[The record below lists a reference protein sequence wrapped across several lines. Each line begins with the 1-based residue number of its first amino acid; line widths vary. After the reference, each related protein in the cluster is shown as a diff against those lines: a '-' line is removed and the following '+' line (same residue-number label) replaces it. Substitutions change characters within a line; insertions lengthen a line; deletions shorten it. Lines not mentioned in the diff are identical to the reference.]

1 MMPVV
6 LLTDGN
12 LANGTEPW
20 LIKRVAD
27 MPSITPPIV
36 SREELAE
43 KAECFNDRGLFN
55 PYSANEN
62 LARYWAIP
70 GAEGLEHRLGGLEK
84 QPKTGA
90 ISYTPADHAA
100 MGALRAERVERAAE
114 LVPKVHTEGVTEG
127 DLLVLA
133 WGSNV
138 GKVSEVV
145 AEVRGDGGN
154 VAYATVSLI
163 NPLQSGVAE
172 AMSQFKRVLVCE
184 SNSGQL
190 ASHLRS
196 MTSHKDIRSLADM
209 GARPFAA
216 EALKADI
223 LKNLNEN

>member
-1 MMPVV
+1 MPVV

-20 LIKRVAD
+20 RIQRVAD

-36 SREELAE
+36 TREELAE
-43 KAECFNDRGLFN
+43 KAECFNERGLFN

-90 ISYTPADHAA
+90 ISYSPADHAS
-100 MGALRAERVERAAE
+100 MGALRAERVERVADMV
-114 LVPKVHTEGVTEG
+114 LPVISEGAIGG
-127 DLLVLA
+127 DMLVLA
-133 WGSNV
+133 WGSNA
-138 GKVSEVV
+138 GKVREAVMQLYN
-145 AEVRGDGGN
+145 EKQE
-154 VAYATVSLI
+154 VAYATIDLI
-163 NPLQSGVAE
+163 NPLQRGLLDE
-172 AMSQFKRVLVCE
+172 LAMYDCILVCE

-209 GARPFAA
+209 GARPFEV
-216 EALKADI
+216 EALKAEI

>member
-1 MMPVV
+1 
-6 LLTDGN
+6 
-12 LANGTEPW
+12 
-20 LIKRVAD
+20 
-27 MPSITPPIV
+27 
-36 SREELAE
+36 LAE
-43 KAECFNDRGLFN
+43 KAECFNERGHFN

-90 ISYTPADHAA
+90 ISYSPADHAS
-100 MGALRAERVERAAE
+100 MGALRAERVERAKE
-114 LVPKVHTEGVTEG
+114 LVPAVHIEGASEG
-127 DLLVLA
+127 KMLVLA

-190 ASHLRS
+190 VSHLRS
-196 MTSHKDIRSLADM
+196 MTSHKDIRSLVDM
-209 GARPFAA
+209 GAKPFEV
-216 EALKADI
+216 EALKDAV
-223 LKNLNEN
+223 LTNLNKN